1 MKPSTRAGGAS
12 WSTGGPAEHWLHFR
26 DVHLDGYA
34 LVTGSE
40 PGHGRDVWRGP
51 RPPPA
56 RPGARRARQR
66 RLVDPRHADEAPGHV
81 MRTLEMLRV
90 ALPVPVAAVPAGA
103 ALRNFEPGRD
113 DAAWL
118 AQNNA
123 AFADHPEQGAWR
135 EGDLD
140 ERTRE
145 PWFDPSGFLLLE
157 IDGRLA
163 ASCWTKVHELHP
175 DRFGEIYVI
184 SVHPDFQGRSL
195 GRVMVTQGLEALRR
209 KGVSEAILFVD
220 RSNVG
225 ARRLYRHWASNSCAR
240 TSSSTSTP
248 RNHQSPDEEG
258 DARRQHGHRQL
269 AQRPSNRPARM
280 NHPITPPH
288 VSEATAPRP
297 TTTTRGC
304 PRSSPATAAAGST
317 RRRRTR

>member
-1 MKPSTRAGGAS
+1 MCGGGLDHQLLAQVLAGHY
-12 WSTGGPAEHWLHFR
+12 P
-26 DVHLDGYA
+26 
-34 LVTGSE
+34 
-40 PGHGRDVWRGP
+40 
-51 RPPPA
+51 
-56 RPGARRARQR
+56 R
-66 RLVDPRHADEAPGHV
+66 RLVDPGLPDEAPGHG
-81 MRTLEMLRV
+81 RANPRD
-90 ALPVPVAAVPAGA
+90 AACRAARGRGGVPAGA
-103 ALRNFEPGRD
+103 TLRNFEPGRD

-225 ARRLYRHWASNSCAR
+225 ARRLY
-240 TSSSTSTP
+240 TSLGFELV
-248 RNHQSPDEEG
+248 REDQLVHF
-258 DARRQHGHRQL
+258 DA
-269 AQRPSNRPARM
+269 
-280 NHPITPPH
+280 
-288 VSEATAPRP
+288 
-297 TTTTRGC
+297 
-304 PRSSPATAAAGST
+304 
-317 RRRRTR
+317 